1 MQATSNSSSL
11 PILPDETDAA
21 AASNLNRFRLV
32 LMARLQPAWSGNP
45 MYRTF
50 LSLAALCWATFGLAA
65 DRVSIKYPSPDGRFA
80 MRISEPT
87 EGESQDLK
95 VELIK
100 KTSGEVMAD
109 LGTAIP
115 RHVADTVLVWSA
127 NSKRVAYATRGGR
140 EGETSVY
147 FWNGSSFDQ
156 IPLPDDLPAPDIKY
170 RNGPSGEVKN
180 YGGAVK
186 PLRWLKSGA
195 LELSTDSMMMS
206 REDGAT
212 YTGVLV
218 FTLGFDSQN
227 HAFVEKV
234 GKTKTTVDE

>member
-1 MQATSNSSSL
+1 
-11 PILPDETDAA
+11 
-21 AASNLNRFRLV
+21 
-32 LMARLQPAWSGNP
+32 

-50 LSLAALCWATFGLAA
+50 FSLVALCWATFGLAE

-87 EGESQDLK
+87 EGETKDLK
-95 VELIK
+95 IELIE

-109 LGTAIP
+109 LGTAYP
-115 RHVADTVLVWSA
+115 SHVSDTILVWSA
-127 NSKRVAYATRGGR
+127 DSKRVAYATRGNR
-140 EGETSVY
+140 DGETSIY

-156 IPLPDDLPAPDIKY
+156 IPLPDNMPGPDIKF
-170 RNGPSGEVKN
+170 RKASGEVKN

-195 LELSTDSMMMS
+195 LQLSSDSMMMS

-218 FTLGFDSQN
+218 FTLGFDSQH

-234 GKTKTTVDE
+234 GKTKTSVDE

>member
-1 MQATSNSSSL
+1 
-11 PILPDETDAA
+11 
-21 AASNLNRFRLV
+21 
-32 LMARLQPAWSGNP
+32 

-50 LSLAALCWATFGLAA
+50 LSLATLCCATFGLAA
-65 DRVSIKYPSPDGRFA
+65 DPVSIKFPSPDGRFA
-80 MRISEPT
+80 MRISEPAK
-87 EGESQDLK
+87 GESQDLK

-100 KTSGEVMAD
+100 KASGEVMAD

-115 RHVADTVLVWSA
+115 NHVADTVLVWSA
-127 NSKRVAYATRGGR
+127 NSKRVAYATRDDR
-140 EGETSVY
+140 DGETSVY
-147 FWNGSSFDQ
+147 FWNGASFDQ
-156 IPLPDDLPAPDIKY
+156 IPLPDDLPAPDIKF
-170 RNGPSGEVKN
+170 RRRSSGAVKN

-186 PLRWLKSGA
+186 PLRWLKSGS

-227 HAFVEKV
+227 HALVQKV
-234 GKTKTTVDE
+234 GRTKTTVDE